1 MSQEQLQKAMQEL
14 ELYKNELK
22 LLNDAEHPEKAA
34 VAIIAFIQSQKEPLT
49 SGVCSVCAL
58 ILDNR
63 R

>member
-1 MSQEQLQKAMQEL
+1 MQEL

-49 SGVCSVCAL
+49 SGVCTFCAL